1 MWRHSIGE
9 PRRKPRVDAPE
20 HHRPCRSPGARRPG
34 REGAR
39 PRRSPVRAGAPDPRG
54 QGTDRGDLEARTRA
68 SVRDR
73 RRNEQRRPGAA
84 APPVSAAGRER
95 QEGAGQVITQGL
107 SRNRVI
113 LATAGTA
120 LALLLAALDQTIVGT
135 AIPRIVADLNGLD
148 RLAWVTTAY
157 LVTSTTMTPIAG
169 KLGDLFGRKPFLLAG
184 MIGFVA
190 ASALCGLSQDMTQLI
205 VFRGIQGIFG
215 GVLFATV
222 FTVIGDLFP
231 PESRGR
237 VQGLFGGV
245 FGLSSIVGPTAGGF
259 ITDHW
264 SWRWVFEVN
273 IPVGIVAVAVVLAGL
288 PYVRS
293 KASWRDIDFFGAVTL
308 AAGVVPLLIA
318 LSITRDH
325 AWTSPEV
332 EGLLALAAV
341 MLAAF
346 VFVESRVEHPIVPL
360 ELFKNTTF
368 TVSMVVG
375 FLTAFGMFGSILFTP
390 LVFQGVLGI
399 SATNSGALITPMMFG
414 LLGASTLTGFAMRRV
429 KRYRYLGTLGVAVMI
444 VGMYLLS
451 LITPSMPEWRVVAAL
466 IVVGLGLGTTFPLY
480 LTAVQVAL
488 PRSYMGVASSQIQFW
503 RNLGGTVG
511 SSILGAVLAN
521 RLPDYLKTRI
531 GELHL
536 PPQALQHLPSGGAN
550 AVLQPGALSQLPP
563 AVATAI
569 RLALSDTLRDIYI
582 FAGLILIAALVAT
595 VFLKEVPLAGVPT
608 QAFGEP
614 VPEDDDTKAREPVA
628 V

>member
-1 MWRHSIGE
+1 M
-9 PRRKPRVDAPE
+9 
-20 HHRPCRSPGARRPG
+20 
-34 REGAR
+34 
-39 PRRSPVRAGAPDPRG
+39 
-54 QGTDRGDLEARTRA
+54 
-68 SVRDR
+68 
-73 RRNEQRRPGAA
+73 
-84 APPVSAAGRER
+84 
-95 QEGAGQVITQGL
+95 ITQGL
-107 SRNRVI
+107 SRRRVI
-113 LATAGTA
+113 LATAGTM

-169 KLGDLFGRKPFLLAG
+169 KLGDLFGRKPFLLVG
-184 MIGFVA
+184 MIGFVV
-190 ASALCGLSQDMTQLI
+190 ASAFCGLAQDMTQLI

-231 PESRGR
+231 PEQRGR
-237 VQGLFGGV
+237 AQGLFGAV

-273 IPVGIVAVAVVLAGL
+273 IPVGIIAVAVVMAGL

-308 AAGVVPLLIA
+308 AGGVVPLLIA
-318 LSITRDH
+318 LTITRDH

-332 EGLLALAAV
+332 MGLFALAIV
-341 MLAAF
+341 MLVAF

-360 ELFKNTTF
+360 HLFKNVTF
-368 TVSMVVG
+368 SVSMLVG

-414 LLGASTLTGFAMRRV
+414 LLGASTATGFVMRRI
-429 KRYRYLGTLGVAVMI
+429 KYYRFLGTLGVAVMI
-444 VGMYLLS
+444 VGMWMLS
-451 LITPSMPEWRVVAAL
+451 QITPSTQEWQVVADL

-488 PRSYMGVASSQIQFW
+488 PRQYMGVASSQIQFW

-511 SSILGAVLAN
+511 SAILGAVLAN
-521 RLPDYLKTRI
+521 RLPDYLATRVAA
-531 GELHL
+531 LHL
-536 PPQALQHLPSGGAN
+536 SPALLGSLPKGGSAN
-550 AVLQPGALSQLPP
+550 SILDPALLAKLPP
-563 AVATAI
+563 AFVHAI
-569 RLALSDTLRDIYI
+569 RAALSDTLHDIYL
-582 FAGLILIAALVAT
+582 FAGLVLIAALIST
-595 VFLKEVPLAGVPT
+595 VFMKEVPLTSAAPGAG
-608 QAFGEP
+608 FGEGAP
-614 VPEDDDTKAREPVA
+614 VDEDVREEREPVSA
-628 V
+628 

>member
-1 MWRHSIGE
+1 
-9 PRRKPRVDAPE
+9 
-20 HHRPCRSPGARRPG
+20 
-34 REGAR
+34 
-39 PRRSPVRAGAPDPRG
+39 
-54 QGTDRGDLEARTRA
+54 
-68 SVRDR
+68 
-73 RRNEQRRPGAA
+73 
-84 APPVSAAGRER
+84 
-95 QEGAGQVITQGL
+95 VITQGL
-107 SRNRVI
+107 SRRRVI
-113 LATAGTA
+113 LATAGTM

-190 ASALCGLSQDMTQLI
+190 ASVVCGLAQDMTQLI

-231 PESRGR
+231 PENRGR

-245 FGLSSIVGPTAGGF
+245 FGLSAIIGPTAGGF
-259 ITDHW
+259 ITDHFG
-264 SWRWVFEVN
+264 WRWVFEVN

-293 KASWRDIDFFGAVTL
+293 KASWRDIDYWGAFTL

-332 EGLLALAAV
+332 VGLLALAAA

-346 VFVESRVEHPIVPL
+346 VFVEARVAQPIVPL

-368 TVSMVVG
+368 TVSMIVG

-414 LLGASTLTGFAMRRV
+414 LLAASTLTGFVMRRI
-429 KRYRYLGTLGVAVMI
+429 KYYRFLGTLGVAVMI

-451 LITPSMPEWRVVAAL
+451 LITPSTQEWRVVAAL
-466 IVVGLGLGTTFPLY
+466 IVVGLGIGTTFPLY

-488 PRSYMGVASSQIQFW
+488 PRKHLGVASSQIQFW

-521 RLPDYLKTRI
+521 RLPSYLGNRI
-531 GELHL
+531 AALHL
-536 PPQALQHLPSGGAN
+536 PAQALQHLPSGGAN
-550 AVLQPGALSQLPP
+550 SILQPGALAQLPP
-563 AVATAI
+563 PVAAAI
-569 RLALSDTLRDIYI
+569 RLALADTLHDIYF
-582 FAGLILIAALVAT
+582 FAGLILIVALIST
-595 VFLKEVPLAGVPT
+595 FFLKEVPLTSAPSRTG
-608 QAFGEP
+608 FGDP
-614 VPEDDDTKAREPVA
+614 VPEDEATEAREA
-628 V
+628 VPA

>member
-1 MWRHSIGE
+1 M
-9 PRRKPRVDAPE
+9 
-20 HHRPCRSPGARRPG
+20 
-34 REGAR
+34 
-39 PRRSPVRAGAPDPRG
+39 
-54 QGTDRGDLEARTRA
+54 
-68 SVRDR
+68 
-73 RRNEQRRPGAA
+73 
-84 APPVSAAGRER
+84 
-95 QEGAGQVITQGL
+95 ITQGL
-107 SRNRVI
+107 SRRRVV
-113 LATAGTA
+113 LATAGTM

-184 MIGFVA
+184 MIGFVL

-231 PESRGR
+231 PSQRGR
-237 VQGLFGGV
+237 TAGLFGAV
-245 FGLSSIVGPTAGGF
+245 FGLASIVGPTAGGF

-264 SWRWVFEVN
+264 GWRWVFEVN
-273 IPVGIVAVAVVLAGL
+273 IPVGIIATSVVLIGL

-293 KASWRDIDFFGAVTL
+293 KASWRDIDFFGAFTL

-325 AWTSPEV
+325 AWTSPQV
-332 EGLLALAAV
+332 SGLLALAAA

-360 ELFKNTTF
+360 HLFKNTTF
-368 TVSMVVG
+368 SVSMLVG

-414 LLGASTLTGFAMRRV
+414 LLGASTVTGFIMRRI
-429 KRYRYLGTLGVAVMI
+429 KYYRYLGTLGVSVMI
-444 VGMYLLS
+444 FGMWMLS
-451 LITPSMPEWRVVAAL
+451 QVTPGTPEWRVVVDL
-466 IVVGLGLGTTFPLY
+466 VVVGLGIGTTFPLY
-480 LTAVQVAL
+480 LTAVQTAL
-488 PRSYMGVASSQIQFW
+488 PRAYLGVASSQIQFW

-511 SSILGAVLAN
+511 SAILGAVLAN
-521 RLPDYLKTRI
+521 RLPDYLKTRVAD
-531 GELHL
+531 LNL
-536 PPQALQHLPSGGAN
+536 PQQVLDRLPKGGSAN
-550 AVLQPGALSQLPP
+550 AILDPTLLGKLPGPF
-563 AVATAI
+563 VNAI
-569 RLALSDTLRDIYI
+569 RYALSDTLHDIYI
-582 FAGLILIAALVAT
+582 FAGLILILALVST
-595 VFLKEVPLAGVPT
+595 VFMKEVPLTGATTAG
-608 QAFGEP
+608 FGAP
-614 VPEDDDTKAREPVA
+614 VPEDERVRERDDRKEPVPA
-628 V
+628 

>member
-1 MWRHSIGE
+1 MTT
-9 PRRKPRVDAPE
+9 V
-20 HHRPCRSPGARRPG
+20 
-34 REGAR
+34 
-39 PRRSPVRAGAPDPRG
+39 
-54 QGTDRGDLEARTRA
+54 
-68 SVRDR
+68 
-73 RRNEQRRPGAA
+73 
-84 APPVSAAGRER
+84 
-95 QEGAGQVITQGL
+95 GL
-107 SRNRVI
+107 SRRRII
-113 LATAGTA
+113 LATAGTM

-169 KLGDLFGRKPFLLAG
+169 KLGDLFGRKPFLLVG

-205 VFRGIQGIFG
+205 AFRGIQGIFG

-231 PESRGR
+231 PEQRGR
-237 VQGLFGGV
+237 AQGLFGAV
-245 FGLSSIVGPTAGGF
+245 FGLSSVVGPTAGGF

-273 IPVGIVAVAVVLAGL
+273 IPVGIVAVAVVMAGL

-293 KASWRDIDFFGAVTL
+293 KASWRDIDFWGAFTL
-308 AAGVVPLLIA
+308 SAGVVPMLIA

-325 AWTSPEV
+325 AWTSPQV
-332 EGLLALAAV
+332 MGLLAFAAV

-360 ELFKNTTF
+360 VLFKNPTF
-368 TVSMVVG
+368 TVSMIVG

-414 LLGASTLTGFAMRRV
+414 LIAASTLTGFLM
-429 KRYRYLGTLGVAVMI
+429 KRIKYYRFLGTVGVAVMI
-444 VGMYLLS
+444 FGMWLLS
-451 LITPSMPEWRVVAAL
+451 QITPASAEWHVVVDL
-466 IVVGLGLGTTFPLY
+466 IVVGLGIGVTFPLY
-480 LTAVQVAL
+480 LTAVQVAM
-488 PRSYMGVASSQIQFW
+488 PRKYLGVASSQIQFW

-521 RLPDYLKTRI
+521 RLPDYLKTRVAD
-531 GELHL
+531 LHL
-536 PPQALQHLPSGGAN
+536 PPQVLANLPKGGSAN
-550 AVLQPGALSQLPP
+550 SILDPTLLSKLP
-563 AVATAI
+563 AAFVHAI
-569 RLALSDTLRDIYI
+569 RLALSDTLHDIYV
-582 FAGLILIAALVAT
+582 FAGVVLVVALVST
-595 VFLKEVPLAGVPT
+595 VFLREVPLSGARTGIGL
-608 QAFGEP
+608 GEGP
-614 VPEDDDTKAREPVA
+614 A
-628 V
+628 VELDEEEQQEAVTA